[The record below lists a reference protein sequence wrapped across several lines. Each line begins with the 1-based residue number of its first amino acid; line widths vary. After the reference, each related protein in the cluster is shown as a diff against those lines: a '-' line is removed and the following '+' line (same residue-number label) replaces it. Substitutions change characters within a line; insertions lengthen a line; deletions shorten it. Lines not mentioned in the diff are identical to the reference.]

1 MISAQRTGLQ
11 SVKQDWETFRF
22 YQNTGHDK
30 TMIAALLKTR
40 SIPPSVSI
48 KPWLVTDRKTDR
60 HRYRHRAATAKSALA
75 LRGADKKHHYVAT
88 IPHHDRDKTRT

>member
-30 TMIAALLKTR
+30 TIAALLKTR

-48 KPWLVTDRKTDR
+48 KPWLVTDRKTER
-60 HRYRHRAATAKSALA
+60 HRYRHRATAKSALA